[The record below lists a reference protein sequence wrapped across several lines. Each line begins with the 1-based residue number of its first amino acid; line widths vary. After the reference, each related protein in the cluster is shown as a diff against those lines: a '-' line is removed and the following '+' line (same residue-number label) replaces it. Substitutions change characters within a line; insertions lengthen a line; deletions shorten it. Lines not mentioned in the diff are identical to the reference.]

1 MLLVFSIYFLA
12 NRFSIRVS
20 QWIILISLSLAI
32 PLSAEP
38 DSLFRINKLVNG
50 NTYHWGIMDISGTVK
65 ISPRFEGLG
74 EFTDNVALAQLN
86 KKWGVI
92 NKKGEFIRKP
102 EFQDVRQ
109 FENGL
114 AWVIQNCTYWLAWEC
129 ERGKWGLI
137 NQTGEII
144 IQPKYDGVSSVEA
157 PYVPRL
163 FGRPSGELHRD
174 RFFWD
179 KDGYARVYTESNDPF
194 NRIRKYGIVDRNGKE
209 IIPPNFHKIDFFQN
223 DIAPFSQNNGK
234 GIFYGLI
241 HASGEILIEANTYK
255 SIISLV
261 PFEDKYSEV
270 IWAAS
275 YYDKDKHVTLIK
287 LLKKDGE
294 EISPIRLHQIHPF
307 KEGLALARETH
318 TAKWGILDRNGN
330 WNVEPTYKSY
340 RDAFPEEEKKRKNL
354 LEINGKRFYKD
365 ANEDFLWFSETE
377 VDPYDKEER
386 GFWNY
391 SDLEGNNVVYCKSFE
406 RGYFSEGVSWI
417 SLRYRKK
424 GNEHI
429 IYLGLINEQGKEL
442 VPPIYLNAL
451 PFRNGLGAA
460 QVFGGNWGYVN
471 KQGKVVWWMK

>member
-163 FGRPSGELHRD
+163 FGRPS
-174 RFFWD
+174 
-179 KDGYARVYTESNDPF
+179 
-194 NRIRKYGIVDRNGKE
+194 
-209 IIPPNFHKIDFFQN
+209 Q
-223 DIAPFSQNNGK
+223 
-234 GIFYGLI
+234 
-241 HASGEILIEANTYK
+241 
-255 SIISLV
+255 
-261 PFEDKYSEV
+261 
-270 IWAAS
+270 
-275 YYDKDKHVTLIK
+275 
-287 LLKKDGE
+287 
-294 EISPIRLHQIHPF
+294 
-307 KEGLALARETH
+307 
-318 TAKWGILDRNGN
+318 
-330 WNVEPTYKSY
+330 
-340 RDAFPEEEKKRKNL
+340 
-354 LEINGKRFYKD
+354 
-365 ANEDFLWFSETE
+365 
-377 VDPYDKEER
+377 
-386 GFWNY
+386 
-391 SDLEGNNVVYCKSFE
+391 
-406 RGYFSEGVSWI
+406 
-417 SLRYRKK
+417 SLR
-424 GNEHI
+424 G
-429 IYLGLINEQGKEL
+429 
-442 VPPIYLNAL
+442 
-451 PFRNGLGAA
+451 
-460 QVFGGNWGYVN
+460 
-471 KQGKVVWWMK
+471 